1 MLVGQTKFPKK
12 NIHAHC
18 MVPIQNLPDIIY
30 NPKQAEVG
38 EYNPKQVVRSRRVQ
52 SKTSRKK

>member
-1 MLVGQTKFPKK
+1 MLVGQIKIPKN
-12 NIHAHC
+12 NIHAHY

-38 EYNPKQVVRSRRVQ
+38 EYNPKQVGRSGREGE
-52 SKTSRKK
+52 